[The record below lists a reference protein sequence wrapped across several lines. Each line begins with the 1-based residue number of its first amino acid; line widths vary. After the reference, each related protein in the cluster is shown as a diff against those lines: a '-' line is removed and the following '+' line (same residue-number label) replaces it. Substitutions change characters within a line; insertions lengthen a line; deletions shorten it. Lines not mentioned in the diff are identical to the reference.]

1 MEEVG
6 ALGLGTSA
14 TSVNAAWV
22 SRVSLLRR
30 QAVKKERGKER
41 EPLYLLFSF
50 PSRSNSQSVL
60 YPSYY
65 TEEETE
71 SQLAGELGRSPAR
84 VFRLPRQFEFSL
96 LTDTGILI
104 HEGDS
109 WAVG

>member
-6 ALGLGTSA
+6 ALGLETSA
-14 TSVNAAWV
+14 TSINAAWA

-41 EPLYLLFSF
+41 EPLYLLFSLPF
-50 PSRSNSQSVL
+50 RSNSQSVL

-71 SQLAGELGRSPAR
+71 IQVAGEQGRSPAR
-84 VFRLPRQFEFSL
+84 VFRLPWQFEFSSL
-96 LTDTGILI
+96 NQYWNFDP
-104 HEGDS
+104 
-109 WAVG
+109 